1 MRYEFTT
8 YTILDSRDVLA
19 GVCTRRVRCR
29 GLLTPKG
36 AVHATRRGSVQQEQG
51 VFPAEEGSCRCSVWW
66 RESGDLDRQETAATI
81 TVQTVTPLDAFRR
94 FDGGSLAGDAW
105 CARLPLTPLDCDY
118 PDHHDVPYSLHNP
131 LG

>member
-51 VFPAEEGSCRCSVWW
+51 VFPAEEGSCRCAVWW
-66 RESGDLDRQETAATI
+66 RELGDLDRQETAATI
-81 TVQTVTPLDAFRR
+81 HVQTVSPSTRIGAVMATLWHGTLCVLAPL
-94 FDGGSLAGDAW
+94 SH
-105 CARLPLTPLDCDY
+105 PLTATILTTRMFPMYCTI
-118 PDHHDVPYSLHNP
+118 S
-131 LG
+131 